1 MSSFASILE
10 EGRIKNL
17 LEMLRRYILLIFV
30 TLNVTSVCLLNEKL
44 KKKYYLVLTK
54 SEPIWLLKIFF
65 LEAIL
70 NINEYW
76 ALNSHSK
83 L

>member
-54 SEPIWLLKIFF
+54 SEPIWLLKIF

>member
-44 KKKYYLVLTK
+44 KKKYLVLTK

>member
-30 TLNVTSVCLLNEKL
+30 TLDVTSVCLLNEKL

>member
-1 MSSFASILE
+1 
-10 EGRIKNL
+10 
-17 LEMLRRYILLIFV
+17 MLRRYILLIFV